1 MGCSQYTRLAHV
13 ETGRVVV
20 VVTVCALQE
29 ASSRDHATTSHASF
43 CMIQKS
49 NAMPTIYIYVNDQKD
64 LIFLSKKK
72 MIEPKTQFQ
81 EEYGIIAVLAVSVG
95 LVVGS
100 FVFIVVKA
108 LCNRRQN

>member
-1 MGCSQYTRLAHV
+1 
-13 ETGRVVV
+13 
-20 VVTVCALQE
+20 
-29 ASSRDHATTSHASF
+29 
-43 CMIQKS
+43 
-49 NAMPTIYIYVNDQKD
+49 
-64 LIFLSKKK
+64 

-100 FVFIVVKA
+100 FAFIVVRA